1 MDGYL
6 KIKTK
11 IDNSGV
17 DKDISELENKIK
29 KLQTDN
35 SNKSQEANIMQREID
50 NYEKM
55 QQKADEYKSKIDTLN
70 KERQNMFS
78 GNITRKLSD
87 EQLPEYGKIV
97 TELESVRNKYAQTTS
112 EIDKQQPKIEKMYIN
127 LSKIKAK
134 QSENNTKIAE
144 YKSKIDQIKTDSIQ
158 NSLSGIGNKLTG
170 QISTIGKMAMAVLGI
185 RTAWGAVR
193 SAISMV
199 SQYNKQVSIDFDY
212 MRYCIAS
219 MLAPAIQ
226 GLIKLLYTVL
236 SYVNAISSAWFGINL
251 FGNASVKNFK
261 KMQSSAGGTA
271 KSAKE
276 IQKSLQGFDEMNVL
290 QDNSNKDNSGSNGG
304 VSLPSMDLSGIQGD
318 VPKWLQWII
327 DNKDIV
333 IAALAGMLAGLLAL
347 KLGFT
352 GIESLGIGIM
362 VAGIVLLIENII
374 KLIKDPSWENFSN
387 VLLSLSLVVAGLA
400 LAIGGTLGVTLAGIA
415 SLIAGVA
422 LIIQGVVA
430 YLKDPTWKN
439 FGTILAGIAVVVGA
453 VLLLIGG
460 IPALITGLILL
471 IAAIGLAIY
480 KHWDEVKNVLGQ
492 VGQWIYDNVITPIG
506 NFMKALID
514 SIISSFK
521 FLFSIA
527 EGIFTALLGIIIAPF
542 ETLWDTVKNVF
553 NGVQTILQGISN
565 VFKGIFTG
573 DMKTTLEGFKQIFK
587 GVFDSLWSIAKAPL
601 NLIIRGIN
609 WLIKGANK
617 IHFDTPDWVP
627 GIGGKTFGINIPQI
641 PLLAKGGVISQP
653 TKAIIGEAGREA
665 VVPLENNMEWLD
677 ILADKL
683 ANKIGTSGTN
693 NIYLDGRL
701 IQRQIAKHKEQLA
714 FATNR

>member
-35 SNKSQEANIMQREID
+35 SNKSQEADIMQREIE

-78 GNITRKLSD
+78 GNITKKLSD
-87 EQLPEYGKIV
+87 EQLPEYGRIT

-127 LSKIKAK
+127 LDKIKTK

-199 SQYNKQVSIDFDY
+199 SQYNKQVSTDFDY

-387 VLLSLSLVVAGLA
+387 VDSGSGPGTPRGNNEAAASFRGERSGSAGP
-400 LAIGGTLGVTLAGIA
+400 GAG
-415 SLIAGVA
+415 
-422 LIIQGVVA
+422 
-430 YLKDPTWKN
+430 
-439 FGTILAGIAVVVGA
+439 
-453 VLLLIGG
+453 
-460 IPALITGLILL
+460 
-471 IAAIGLAIY
+471 
-480 KHWDEVKNVLGQ
+480 
-492 VGQWIYDNVITPIG
+492 
-506 NFMKALID
+506 
-514 SIISSFK
+514 
-521 FLFSIA
+521 
-527 EGIFTALLGIIIAPF
+527 
-542 ETLWDTVKNVF
+542 
-553 NGVQTILQGISN
+553 
-565 VFKGIFTG
+565 
-573 DMKTTLEGFKQIFK
+573 
-587 GVFDSLWSIAKAPL
+587 
-601 NLIIRGIN
+601 
-609 WLIKGANK
+609 
-617 IHFDTPDWVP
+617 
-627 GIGGKTFGINIPQI
+627 
-641 PLLAKGGVISQP
+641 
-653 TKAIIGEAGREA
+653 AGRKAEL
-665 VVPLENNMEWLD
+665 V
-677 ILADKL
+677 
-683 ANKIGTSGTN
+683 
-693 NIYLDGRL
+693 
-701 IQRQIAKHKEQLA
+701 
-714 FATNR
+714 

>member
-1 MDGYL
+1 MNGYL

-35 SNKSQEANIMQREID
+35 SSKSQEANIMQREID
-50 NYEKM
+50 NYKKM

-70 KERQNMFS
+70 KERENIFS

-87 EQLPEYGKIV
+87 EQLPEYGRIV

-112 EIDKQQPKIEKMYIN
+112 EIDKQQPKIEKMYIT
-127 LSKIKAK
+127 LDKIKAK
-134 QSENNTKIAE
+134 QSENNTKISE
-144 YKSKIDQIKTDSIQ
+144 YKSKIEQIKTDSIQ

-199 SQYNKQVSIDFDY
+199 SQYNKQISTDFDY

-290 QDNSNKDNSGSNGG
+290 QDNSSKDGSGG
-304 VSLPSMDLSGIQGD
+304 VSSPSIDLSGIQGEI
-318 VPKWLQWII
+318 PKWLQWII

-333 IAALAGMLAGLLAL
+333 LAALAGMLAGITAL

-352 GIESLGIGIM
+352 GIQALGIGIM
-362 VAGIVLLIENII
+362 VVGIVTLIENII
-374 KLIKDPSWENFSN
+374 KLINDPSWENFSN
-387 VLLSLSLVVAGLA
+387 VLLSLSIVIAGLA

-415 SLIAGVA
+415 ALIAGVA
-422 LIIQGVVA
+422 LIIQGVIS
-430 YLKDPTWKN
+430 YLNDPSWEN
-439 FGTILAGIAVVVGA
+439 FGTILAGIAIVVGA

-460 IPALITGLILL
+460 IPALITGIILL
-471 IAAIGLAIY
+471 VAAIGLAIY
-480 KHWDEVKNVLGQ
+480 KHWDEVKAVLGK
-492 VGQWIYDNVITPIG
+492 VGQWIYDNVIVPVG
-506 NFMKALID
+506 NFIKACID
-514 SIISSFK
+514 SIISNFK
-521 FLFSIA
+521 FLLSIA
-527 EGIFTALLGIIIAPF
+527 EGIFTAVLGVIIAPF
-542 ETLWDTVKNVF
+542 QVLWDTVKNVF
-553 NGVQTILQGISN
+553 NGVKTILQGILT

-573 DMKTTLEGFKQIFK
+573 DMKTVLSGFKQIFK

-601 NLIIRGIN
+601 NLIIKGIN
-609 WLIKGANK
+609 ALIKGANK
-617 IHFDTPDWVP
+617 IHFDMPNWVP

-641 PLLAKGGVISQP
+641 PLLAKGGIISQP
-653 TKAIIGEAGREA
+653 TQAIIGEAGREA

-683 ANKIGTSGTN
+683 ANKIGTSGPTN
-693 NIYLDGRL
+693 VYLDGRL
-701 IQRQIAKHKEQLA
+701 IQRQIAKKNEQFA
-714 FATNR
+714 FATNT

>member
-1 MDGYL
+1 
-6 KIKTK
+6 
-11 IDNSGV
+11 
-17 DKDISELENKIK
+17 
-29 KLQTDN
+29 
-35 SNKSQEANIMQREID
+35 
-50 NYEKM
+50 
-55 QQKADEYKSKIDTLN
+55 
-70 KERQNMFS
+70 
-78 GNITRKLSD
+78 
-87 EQLPEYGKIV
+87 
-97 TELESVRNKYAQTTS
+97 
-112 EIDKQQPKIEKMYIN
+112 
-127 LSKIKAK
+127 
-134 QSENNTKIAE
+134 
-144 YKSKIDQIKTDSIQ
+144 
-158 NSLSGIGNKLTG
+158 
-170 QISTIGKMAMAVLGI
+170 
-185 RTAWGAVR
+185 
-193 SAISMV
+193 
-199 SQYNKQVSIDFDY
+199 
-212 MRYCIAS
+212 
-219 MLAPAIQ
+219 
-226 GLIKLLYTVL
+226 
-236 SYVNAISSAWFGINL
+236 
-251 FGNASVKNFK
+251 
-261 KMQSSAGGTA
+261 
-271 KSAKE
+271 
-276 IQKSLQGFDEMNVL
+276 
-290 QDNSNKDNSGSNGG
+290 
-304 VSLPSMDLSGIQGD
+304 
-318 VPKWLQWII
+318 
-327 DNKDIV
+327 
-333 IAALAGMLAGLLAL
+333 
-347 KLGFT
+347 
-352 GIESLGIGIM
+352 M

-587 GVFDSLWSIAKAPL
+587 RVFDSLWSIAKAPL

-653 TKAIIGEAGREA
+653 TQAIIGEAGRESVA
-665 VVPLENNMEWLD
+665 LPTELYW
-677 ILADKL
+677 
-683 ANKIGTSGTN
+683 
-693 NIYLDGRL
+693 R
-701 IQRQIAKHKEQLA
+701 KH
-714 FATNR
+714 

>member
-11 IDNSGV
+11 IDNNEV
-17 DKDISELENKIK
+17 DKGISELENKIK

-35 SNKSQEANIMQREID
+35 SNKSQETDIMQKEID

-55 QQKADEYKSKIDTLN
+55 QQKADEYREKIGKLTRE
-70 KERQNMFS
+70 KQNMFN
-78 GNITRKLSD
+78 GNILGKLSD
-87 EQLPEYGKIV
+87 EQLPKYGEIV
-97 TELESVRNKYAQTTS
+97 SELESVRNKYAQTTS
-112 EIDKQQPKIEKMYIN
+112 ELDKQQSKIEKVRLK
-127 LSKIKAK
+127 LSRIKEK
-134 QSENNTKIAE
+134 QEENNVKISE
-144 YKSKIDQIKTDSIQ
+144 YKQKIEQIKTDNIQ
-158 NSLSGIGNKLTG
+158 NSLGNIGNKLTN
-170 QISTIGKMAMAVLGI
+170 QIGKLGKMAMAVVGI

-199 SQYNKQVSIDFDY
+199 TQYNKQASVDLDY

-219 MLAPAIQ
+219 ILTPAIQ

-236 SYVNAISSAWFGINL
+236 SYVNAIASAWFGINL

-261 KMQSSAGGTA
+261 KMQNSASGTA

-290 QDNSNKDNSGSNGG
+290 TDNSNKDNSVGTS
-304 VSLPSMDLSGIQGD
+304 SPSMDLSGIQGD

-333 IAALAGMLAGLLAL
+333 LTALAGMLAGIMAL
-347 KLGFT
+347 KLGFS
-352 GIESLGIGIM
+352 GIQALGIGIM
-362 VAGIVLLIENII
+362 VTGIISLVENVIQ
-374 KLIKDPSWENFSN
+374 LIKDPSWENFSN
-387 VLLSLSLVVAGLA
+387 VLLSLSLVIAGLA
-400 LAIGGTLGVTLAGIA
+400 LAVGGKIGIALAGVSALIAGIA
-415 SLIAGVA
+415 
-422 LIIQGVVA
+422 LIIKGVIN
-430 YLKDPTWKN
+430 YLNNPTWEN
-439 FGTILAGIAVVVGA
+439 FRTILAGIVVVVGA
-453 VLLLIGG
+453 MLLLIGG

-471 IAAIGLAIY
+471 VEAIGLAVY

-506 NFMKALID
+506 NFMKALFD
-514 SIISSFK
+514 SIISSFE

-573 DMKTTLEGFKQIFK
+573 DMKTVLEGFKQIFK
-587 GVFDSLWSIAKAPL
+587 GVFDSLWAIAKAPL
-601 NLIIRGIN
+601 NMVIRGIN
-609 WLIKGANK
+609 WLIRGANK

-627 GIGGKTFGINIPQI
+627 GIGGKTFGINISQI

-653 TKAIIGEAGREA
+653 TQAIIGEAGREA

-677 ILADKL
+677 ILADRLSK
-683 ANKIGTSGTN
+683 KIGNSGGSY
-693 NIYLDGRL
+693 IIQMDGRT
-701 IQRQIAKHKEQLA
+701 IQRGIARKQQELA
-714 FATNR
+714 FSTNGR

>member
-11 IDNSGV
+11 IDNNEV
-17 DKDISELENKIK
+17 DKGISELENKIK

-35 SNKSQEANIMQREID
+35 SNKSQETDIMQKEID

-55 QQKADEYKSKIDTLN
+55 QQKADEYREKIGKLTRE
-70 KERQNMFS
+70 KQNMFN
-78 GNITRKLSD
+78 GNILGKLSD
-87 EQLPEYGKIV
+87 EQLPKYGEIV
-97 TELESVRNKYAQTTS
+97 SELESVRNKYAQTTS
-112 EIDKQQPKIEKMYIN
+112 ELDKQQSKIEKVRLK
-127 LSKIKAK
+127 LSRIKEK
-134 QSENNTKIAE
+134 QEENNVKISE
-144 YKSKIDQIKTDSIQ
+144 YKQKIEQIKTDNIQ
-158 NSLSGIGNKLTG
+158 NSLGNIGNKLTN
-170 QISTIGKMAMAVLGI
+170 QIGKLGKMAMAVVGI

-199 SQYNKQVSIDFDY
+199 TQYNKQASVDLDY

-219 MLAPAIQ
+219 ILTPAIQ

-236 SYVNAISSAWFGINL
+236 SYVNAIASAWFGINL

-261 KMQSSAGGTA
+261 KMQNSASGTA

-290 QDNSNKDNSGSNGG
+290 TDNSNKDNSVGTS
-304 VSLPSMDLSGIQGD
+304 SPSMDLSGIQGD

-333 IAALAGMLAGLLAL
+333 LTALAGMLAGIMAL
-347 KLGFT
+347 KLGFS
-352 GIESLGIGIM
+352 GIQALGIGIM
-362 VAGIVLLIENII
+362 VTGIISLVENVIQ
-374 KLIKDPSWENFSN
+374 LIKDPSWENFSN
-387 VLLSLSLVVAGLA
+387 VLLSLSLVIAGLA
-400 LAIGGTLGVTLAGIA
+400 LAVGGKIGIALAGVSALIAGIA
-415 SLIAGVA
+415 
-422 LIIQGVVA
+422 LIIKGVIN
-430 YLKDPTWKN
+430 YLNNPTWEN
-439 FGTILAGIAVVVGA
+439 FRTILAGIVVVVGA

-471 IAAIGLAIY
+471 VAAIGLAVY

-506 NFMKALID
+506 NFMKALFD

-565 VFKGIFTG
+565 VFKGIFAG
-573 DMKTTLEGFKQIFK
+573 DMKTVLEGFKQIFK
-587 GVFDSLWSIAKAPL
+587 GVFDSLWAIAKAPL
-601 NLIIRGIN
+601 NMVIRGIN
-609 WLIKGANK
+609 WLIRGANK

-627 GIGGKTFGINIPQI
+627 GIGGKTFGINISQI

-653 TKAIIGEAGREA
+653 TQAIIGEAGREA

-677 ILADKL
+677 ILADRLSK
-683 ANKIGTSGTN
+683 KIGNSGGSY
-693 NIYLDGRL
+693 IIQMDGRT
-701 IQRQIAKHKEQLA
+701 IQRGIARKQQELA
-714 FATNR
+714 FSTNGR

>member
-11 IDNSGV
+11 IDNNEV
-17 DKDISELENKIK
+17 DKGISELENKIK

-35 SNKSQEANIMQREID
+35 SNKSQETDIMQKEID

-55 QQKADEYKSKIDTLN
+55 QQKADEYREKISKLTRE
-70 KERQNMFS
+70 KQNMFN
-78 GNITRKLSD
+78 GNILGKLSD
-87 EQLPEYGKIV
+87 EQLPKYGEIV
-97 TELESVRNKYAQTTS
+97 SELESVRNKYAQTTS
-112 EIDKQQPKIEKMYIN
+112 ELDKQQSKIEKVRLK
-127 LSKIKAK
+127 LSRIKEK
-134 QSENNTKIAE
+134 QEENNVKISE
-144 YKSKIDQIKTDSIQ
+144 YKQKIEQIKTDNIQ
-158 NSLSGIGNKLTG
+158 NSLGNIGNKLTN
-170 QISTIGKMAMAVLGI
+170 QIGKLGKMAMAVVGI

-199 SQYNKQVSIDFDY
+199 TQYNKQASVDLDY

-219 MLAPAIQ
+219 ILTPAIQ

-236 SYVNAISSAWFGINL
+236 SYVNAIASAWFGINL

-261 KMQSSAGGTA
+261 KMQNSASGTA

-290 QDNSNKDNSGSNGG
+290 TDNSNKDNSVGTS
-304 VSLPSMDLSGIQGD
+304 SPSMDLSGIQGD

-333 IAALAGMLAGLLAL
+333 LTALAGMLAGIMAL
-347 KLGFT
+347 KLGFS
-352 GIESLGIGIM
+352 GIQALGIGIM
-362 VAGIVLLIENII
+362 VTGIISLVENVIQ
-374 KLIKDPSWENFSN
+374 LIKDPSWENFSN
-387 VLLSLSLVVAGLA
+387 VLLSLSLVIAGLA
-400 LAIGGTLGVTLAGIA
+400 LAVGGKIGIALAGVSALIAGIA
-415 SLIAGVA
+415 
-422 LIIQGVVA
+422 LIIKGVIN
-430 YLKDPTWKN
+430 YLNNPTWEN
-439 FGTILAGIAVVVGA
+439 FRTILAGIVVVVGA

-471 IAAIGLAIY
+471 VAAIGLAVY

-506 NFMKALID
+506 NFMKALFD

-573 DMKTTLEGFKQIFK
+573 DMKTVLEGFKQIFK
-587 GVFDSLWSIAKAPL
+587 GVFDSLWAIAKAPL
-601 NLIIRGIN
+601 NMVIRGIN
-609 WLIKGANK
+609 WLIRGANK

-627 GIGGKTFGINIPQI
+627 GIGGKTFGINISQI

-653 TKAIIGEAGREA
+653 TQAIIGEAGREA

-677 ILADKL
+677 ILADRLSK
-683 ANKIGTSGTN
+683 KIGNSGGSY
-693 NIYLDGRL
+693 IIQMDGRT
-701 IQRQIAKHKEQLA
+701 IQRGIARKQQELA
-714 FATNR
+714 FSTNGR

>member
-11 IDNSGV
+11 IDNNEV
-17 DKDISELENKIK
+17 DKGISELENKIK

-35 SNKSQEANIMQREID
+35 SNKSQETDIMQKEID

-55 QQKADEYKSKIDTLN
+55 QQKADEYREKISKLTRE
-70 KERQNMFS
+70 KQNMFN
-78 GNITRKLSD
+78 GNILGKLSD
-87 EQLPEYGKIV
+87 EQLPKYGEIV
-97 TELESVRNKYAQTTS
+97 SELESVRNKYAQTTS
-112 EIDKQQPKIEKMYIN
+112 ELDKQQSKIEKVRLK
-127 LSKIKAK
+127 LSRIKEK
-134 QSENNTKIAE
+134 QEENNVKISE
-144 YKSKIDQIKTDSIQ
+144 YKQKIEQIKTDNIQ
-158 NSLSGIGNKLTG
+158 NSLGNIGNKLTN
-170 QISTIGKMAMAVLGI
+170 QIGKLGKMAMAVVGI

-199 SQYNKQVSIDFDY
+199 TQYNKQASVDLDY

-219 MLAPAIQ
+219 ILTPAIQ

-236 SYVNAISSAWFGINL
+236 SYVNAIASAWFGINL

-261 KMQSSAGGTA
+261 KMQNSASGTA

-290 QDNSNKDNSGSNGG
+290 TDNSNKDNSVGTS
-304 VSLPSMDLSGIQGD
+304 SPSMDLSGIQGD

-333 IAALAGMLAGLLAL
+333 LTALAGMLAGIMAL
-347 KLGFT
+347 KLGFS
-352 GIESLGIGIM
+352 GIQALGIGIM
-362 VAGIVLLIENII
+362 VTGIISLVENVIQ
-374 KLIKDPSWENFSN
+374 LIKDPSWENFSN
-387 VLLSLSLVVAGLA
+387 VLLSLSLVIAGLA
-400 LAIGGTLGVTLAGIA
+400 LAVGGNIGIALAGVSALIAGIA
-415 SLIAGVA
+415 
-422 LIIQGVVA
+422 LIIKGVIN
-430 YLKDPTWKN
+430 YLNNPTWEN
-439 FGTILAGIAVVVGA
+439 FRTILAGIVVVVGA

-471 IAAIGLAIY
+471 VAAIGLAVY

-506 NFMKALID
+506 NFMKALFD

-573 DMKTTLEGFKQIFK
+573 DMKTVLEGFKQIFK
-587 GVFDSLWSIAKAPL
+587 GVFDSLWAIAKAPL
-601 NLIIRGIN
+601 NMVIRGIN
-609 WLIKGANK
+609 WLIRGANK

-627 GIGGKTFGINIPQI
+627 GIGGKTFGINISQI

-653 TKAIIGEAGREA
+653 TQAIIGEAGREA

-677 ILADKL
+677 ILADRLSK
-683 ANKIGTSGTN
+683 KIGNSGGSY
-693 NIYLDGRL
+693 IIQMDGRT
-701 IQRQIAKHKEQLA
+701 IQRGIARKQQELA
-714 FATNR
+714 FSTNGR

>member
-1 MDGYL
+1 LDGYL

-87 EQLPEYGKIV
+87 EQLPEYGRIV
-97 TELESVRNKYAQTTS
+97 TELESVRNKYAQTTN

-199 SQYNKQVSIDFDY
+199 SQYNKQVSTDFDY

-276 IQKSLQGFDEMNVL
+276 IQKFLQGFDEMNVL

-587 GVFDSLWSIAKAPL
+587 RVFDSLWSIAKAPL

-653 TKAIIGEAGREA
+653 TQAIIGEAGREA

>member
-11 IDNSGV
+11 IDNNEV
-17 DKDISELENKIK
+17 DKGISELENKIK

-35 SNKSQEANIMQREID
+35 SNKSQETDIMQKEID

-55 QQKADEYKSKIDTLN
+55 QQKADEYREKISKLTRE
-70 KERQNMFS
+70 KQNMFN
-78 GNITRKLSD
+78 GNILGKLSD
-87 EQLPEYGKIV
+87 EQLPKYGEIV
-97 TELESVRNKYAQTTS
+97 SELESVRNKYAQTTS
-112 EIDKQQPKIEKMYIN
+112 ELDKQQSKIEKVRLK
-127 LSKIKAK
+127 LSRIKEK
-134 QSENNTKIAE
+134 QEENNVKISE
-144 YKSKIDQIKTDSIQ
+144 YKQKIEQIKTDNIQ
-158 NSLSGIGNKLTG
+158 NSLGNIGNKLTN
-170 QISTIGKMAMAVLGI
+170 QIGKLGKMAMAVVGI

-199 SQYNKQVSIDFDY
+199 TQYNKQASVDLDY

-219 MLAPAIQ
+219 ILTPAIQ

-236 SYVNAISSAWFGINL
+236 SYVNAIASAWFGINL

-261 KMQSSAGGTA
+261 KMQNSASGTA

-290 QDNSNKDNSGSNGG
+290 TDNSNKDNSVGTS
-304 VSLPSMDLSGIQGD
+304 SPSMDLSGIQGD
-318 VPKWLQWII
+318 VHKWLQWII

-333 IAALAGMLAGLLAL
+333 LTALAGMLAGIMAL
-347 KLGFT
+347 KLGFS
-352 GIESLGIGIM
+352 GIQALGIGIM
-362 VAGIVLLIENII
+362 VTGIISLVENVIQ
-374 KLIKDPSWENFSN
+374 LIKDPSWENFSN
-387 VLLSLSLVVAGLA
+387 VLLSLSLVIAGLA
-400 LAIGGTLGVTLAGIA
+400 LAVGGKIGIALAGVSALIAGIA
-415 SLIAGVA
+415 
-422 LIIQGVVA
+422 LIIKGVIN
-430 YLKDPTWKN
+430 YLNNPTWEN
-439 FGTILAGIAVVVGA
+439 FRTILAGIVVVVGA

-471 IAAIGLAIY
+471 VAAIGLAVY

-506 NFMKALID
+506 NFMKALFD

-573 DMKTTLEGFKQIFK
+573 DMKTVLEGFKQIFK
-587 GVFDSLWSIAKAPL
+587 GVFDSLWAIAKAPL
-601 NLIIRGIN
+601 NMVIRGIN
-609 WLIKGANK
+609 WLIRGANK

-627 GIGGKTFGINIPQI
+627 GIGGKTFGINISQI

-653 TKAIIGEAGREA
+653 TQAIIGEAGREA

-677 ILADKL
+677 ILADRLSK
-683 ANKIGTSGTN
+683 KIGNSGGSY
-693 NIYLDGRL
+693 IIQMDGRT
-701 IQRQIAKHKEQLA
+701 IQRGIARKQQELA
-714 FATNR
+714 FSTNGR

>member
-11 IDNSGV
+11 IDNNEV
-17 DKDISELENKIK
+17 DKGISELENKIK

-35 SNKSQEANIMQREID
+35 SNKSQETDIMQKEID

-55 QQKADEYKSKIDTLN
+55 QQKADEYREKIGKLTRE
-70 KERQNMFS
+70 KQNMFN
-78 GNITRKLSD
+78 GNILGKLSD
-87 EQLPEYGKIV
+87 EQLPKYGEIV
-97 TELESVRNKYAQTTS
+97 SELESVRNKYAQTTS
-112 EIDKQQPKIEKMYIN
+112 ELDKQQSKIEKVRLK
-127 LSKIKAK
+127 LSRIKEK
-134 QSENNTKIAE
+134 QEENNVKISE
-144 YKSKIDQIKTDSIQ
+144 YKQKIEQIKTDNIQ
-158 NSLSGIGNKLTG
+158 NSLGNIGNKLTN
-170 QISTIGKMAMAVLGI
+170 QIGKLGKMAMAVVGI

-199 SQYNKQVSIDFDY
+199 TQYNKQASVDLDY

-219 MLAPAIQ
+219 ILTPAIQ

-236 SYVNAISSAWFGINL
+236 SYVNAIASAWFGINL

-261 KMQSSAGGTA
+261 KMQNSASGTA

-290 QDNSNKDNSGSNGG
+290 TDNSNKDNSVGTS
-304 VSLPSMDLSGIQGD
+304 SPSMDLSGIQGD

-333 IAALAGMLAGLLAL
+333 LTALAGMLAGIMAL
-347 KLGFT
+347 KLGFS
-352 GIESLGIGIM
+352 GIQALGIGIM
-362 VAGIVLLIENII
+362 VTGIISLVENVIQ
-374 KLIKDPSWENFSN
+374 LIKDPSWENFSN
-387 VLLSLSLVVAGLA
+387 VLLSLSLVIAGLA
-400 LAIGGTLGVTLAGIA
+400 LAVGGKIGIALAGVSALIAGIA
-415 SLIAGVA
+415 
-422 LIIQGVVA
+422 LIIKGVIN
-430 YLKDPTWKN
+430 YLNNPTWEN
-439 FGTILAGIAVVVGA
+439 FRTILAGIVVVVGA

-471 IAAIGLAIY
+471 VAAIGLAVY

-506 NFMKALID
+506 NFMKALFD

-573 DMKTTLEGFKQIFK
+573 DMKTVLEGFKQIFK
-587 GVFDSLWSIAKAPL
+587 GVFDSLWAIAKAPL
-601 NLIIRGIN
+601 NMVIRGIN
-609 WLIKGANK
+609 WLIRGANK

-627 GIGGKTFGINIPQI
+627 GIGGKTFGINISQI

-653 TKAIIGEAGREA
+653 TQAIIGEAGREA

-677 ILADKL
+677 ILADRLSK
-683 ANKIGTSGTN
+683 KIGNSGGSY
-693 NIYLDGRL
+693 IIQMDGRT
-701 IQRQIAKHKEQLA
+701 IQRGIARKQQELA
-714 FATNR
+714 FSTNGR

>member
-87 EQLPEYGKIV
+87 EQLPEYGRIV

-199 SQYNKQVSIDFDY
+199 SQYNKQVSTDFDY

-471 IAAIGLAIY
+471 ITAIGLAIY

-565 VFKGIFTG
+565 VFKGIFIG

-653 TKAIIGEAGREA
+653 TQAIIGEAGREA

>member
-78 GNITRKLSD
+78 GNITKKLSD
-87 EQLPEYGKIV
+87 EQLPEYGRIT
-97 TELESVRNKYAQTTS
+97 TELESVRNKYIQTTS

-199 SQYNKQVSIDFDY
+199 SQYNKQVSTDFDY

-261 KMQSSAGGTA
+261 KMQSSAGGTV

-304 VSLPSMDLSGIQGD
+304 VSLPSMDLSGTQGD

-460 IPALITGLILL
+460 IPSLITGLILL

-553 NGVQTILQGISN
+553 NGVKTILQGISN

-617 IHFDTPDWVP
+617 IHFDTPDWAP

-653 TKAIIGEAGREA
+653 TQAIIGEAGREA
-665 VVPLENNMEWLD
+665 VVPLENNIEWLD

>member
-87 EQLPEYGKIV
+87 EQLPEYGRIV
-97 TELESVRNKYAQTTS
+97 TELESVRNKYAQTTN

-199 SQYNKQVSIDFDY
+199 SQYNKQVSTDFDY

-276 IQKSLQGFDEMNVL
+276 IQKFLQGFDEMNVL

-587 GVFDSLWSIAKAPL
+587 RVFDSLWSIAKAPL

-653 TKAIIGEAGREA
+653 TQAIIGEAGREA

>member
-1 MDGYL
+1 MFEDDESI
-6 KIKTK
+6 IKC
-11 IDNSGV
+11 
-17 DKDISELENKIK
+17 
-29 KLQTDN
+29 
-35 SNKSQEANIMQREID
+35 EI
-50 NYEKM
+50 
-55 QQKADEYKSKIDTLN
+55 
-70 KERQNMFS
+70 
-78 GNITRKLSD
+78 KLSRIFYPKNVKSVETGEYAIFAGTVVFPIENCCLD
-87 EQLPEYGKIV
+87 DIIKFKGNVPVLEYGRIV

-199 SQYNKQVSIDFDY
+199 SQYNKQVSTDFDY

-565 VFKGIFTG
+565 VFKGIFIG

-653 TKAIIGEAGREA
+653 TQAIIGEAGREA